1 MNGEKLSVTWRKS
14 HRKEISISRIWLDDM
29 STRAH
34 KMVSSMYIYEG
45 GGGLNNMSQR
55 QSVRSNSQHFHPLKM
70 SALSEGTTMCR
81 VWVSGSVSALLLLSQ

>member
-1 MNGEKLSVTWRKS
+1 MFCSELNGEKLSVTWSKS

-45 GGGLNNMSQR
+45 GGQYSSYDTECLFAG
-55 QSVRSNSQHFHPLKM
+55 
-70 SALSEGTTMCR
+70 
-81 VWVSGSVSALLLLSQ
+81 